1 MITGLFELRY
11 DMPLLEFIGAVC
23 HGSLKGLAM
32 RLINGEFFHRT
43 CYKVNKIYVTATF
56 KDVILAFFLL
66 TLNNFLQRR
75 I

>member
-43 CYKVNKIYVTATF
+43 CYKVNKITSQ
-56 KDVILAFFLL
+56 
-66 TLNNFLQRR
+66 QRSR
-75 I
+75 MLFWHFSC

>member
-32 RLINGEFFHRT
+32 RLINGEFFHKR
-43 CYKVNKIYVTATF
+43 CFKVNERDVIPTF
-56 KDVILAFFLL
+56 KDVVLTSLQR
-66 TLNNFLQRR
+66 TLNKFLQRR